1 MITDQV
7 RSPVIK
13 KPASNKSYP
22 VYHDIPHAALVRLTR
37 SFTKAELYSV
47 DNYFREGLWTFSD
60 DLDDVLGVTLGIL
73 KPEAAPGR
81 RYHTALQA
89 LIENGFLPVDAM
101 RFRHDRLTI
110 RETWRYQMNV
120 ASRER
125 IATMDIMLPAAD
137 SILMVLKDLRWRPGQ
152 TPASVRLTSL
162 KGPSDPAQRDAHHL
176 RRRLG
181 AVNRQLNFLHTS
193 DEPIDVIRELSVLCP
208 AERRELVKARIRS
221 GHDASAELRE
231 TFAEI
236 EQSVPAH
243 DLDLEKSWERLA
255 ESKAPAGF
263 LARERSQGRDI
274 KAEEVITAARHP
286 SADHRDLWDLISIMT
301 HTVECNTPGV
311 GRIFP
316 NIELSAWE
324 SGPADG
330 NPALT

>member
-1 MITDQV
+1 MIE
-7 RSPVIK
+7 
-13 KPASNKSYP
+13 KPDSDKVCP
-22 VYHDIPHAALVRLTR
+22 VYHDISHAALSRLTR
-37 SFTKAELYSV
+37 SFAKAELYSV
-47 DNYFREGLWTFSD
+47 DNYFREGLWTFSE
-60 DLDDVLGVTLGIL
+60 DLDDALGVTLGIL
-73 KPEAAPGR
+73 KPEAGPGR

-89 LIENGFLPVDAM
+89 LIDNGFQPVDVM

-125 IATMDIMLPAAD
+125 IATMDLMLPAAD
-137 SILMVLKDLRWRPGQ
+137 SILMVLKDLQWRPGQ

-162 KGPSDPAQRDAHHL
+162 KGPSDPAQRETHHL

-221 GHDASAELRE
+221 GRDAITEVRE
-231 TFAEI
+231 AFAEI

-243 DLDLEKSWERLA
+243 DLELEKSWERLT
-255 ESKAPAGF
+255 ESKAPAGL
-263 LARERSQGRDI
+263 LARDRLKGREI
-274 KAEEVITAARHP
+274 RAEEVISAARHP

-301 HTVECNTPGV
+301 HTVECNAPGV
-311 GRIFP
+311 VRIFP
-316 NIELSAWE
+316 NVELSEWE
-324 SGPADG
+324 SGLVDG
-330 NPALT
+330 NPALV